1 MSSKEPP
8 YLKCQITQE
17 DITKLQKIFT
27 ILEADPQAIDFL
39 EPVDYIGLNILDYP
53 LIIKHPMDLGTVK
66 KNLLDKVYNTFQD
79 FLSDIDLIWKNCK
92 TYNMNGSE
100 IVKMCNHCEKV
111 FKKQMEKLFKNY
123 NSNSKKDKEKNNHN
137 ENVLSMNEKISLT
150 EKIRIL
156 TSDGLTQVVNIITKE
171 CPKVIE
177 NIDSEKLQ
185 IKIDLLDHKTYK
197 LLMDSIE
204 NMNKE
209 KSSTH
214 EKEKNK

>member
-27 ILEADPQAIDFL
+27 VLESDPQAIDFL

-53 LIIKHPMDLGTVK
+53 DIIKHPMDLGTVK
-66 KNLLDKVYNTFQD
+66 KNLLNKVYNTFQE

-92 TYNMNGSE
+92 TYNMQGSE
-100 IVKMCNHCEKV
+100 IVKMSNHCEKV

-123 NSNSKKDKEKNNHN
+123 NANNKKEKDKNNHN

-156 TSDGLTQVVNIITKE
+156 SSDGLTQIVNIITKE
-171 CPKVIE
+171 CPKGIE

-185 IKIDLLDHKTYK
+185 IKIDLLDHKTYD
-197 LLMDSIE
+197 LLMECIE
-204 NMNKE
+204 NLNKE
-209 KSSTH
+209 KNSLQ
-214 EKEKNK
+214 KEKK

>member
-1 MSSKEPP
+1 MRSKEPP

-39 EPVDYIGLNILDYP
+39 EPVDYIALNILDYP
-53 LIIKHPMDLGTVK
+53 EIIKHPMDLGTVK
-66 KNLLDKVYNTFQD
+66 KNLLNKVYNTFQD

-100 IVKMCNHCEKV
+100 IVKMCNHCEKI

-137 ENVLSMNEKISLT
+137 ENVLSMNEKINLT

-156 TSDGLTQVVNIITKE
+156 SSDGLTQIVNIITKE
-171 CPKVIE
+171 CPKVID

-185 IKIDLLDHKTYK
+185 IKIDLLDHKTYN

-209 KSSTH
+209 KNSTH

>member
-39 EPVDYIGLNILDYP
+39 EPVDYIALNILDYP
-53 LIIKHPMDLGTVK
+53 EIIKHPMDLGTVK
-66 KNLLDKVYNTFQD
+66 KNLLNKVYNTFQD

-100 IVKMCNHCEKV
+100 IVKMCNHCEKI

-137 ENVLSMNEKISLT
+137 ENVLSMNEKINLT

-156 TSDGLTQVVNIITKE
+156 SSDGLTQIVNIITKE
-171 CPKVIE
+171 CPKVID

-185 IKIDLLDHKTYK
+185 IKIDLLDHKTYN

-209 KSSTH
+209 KNSTH

>member
-27 ILEADPQAIDFL
+27 VLESDPQAIDFL

-53 LIIKHPMDLGTVK
+53 DIIKHPMDLGTVK
-66 KNLLDKVYNTFQD
+66 KNLLNKVYNTFQD

-100 IVKMCNHCEKV
+100 IVKMCNHCEKI

-137 ENVLSMNEKISLT
+137 ENVLSMNEKINLT

-156 TSDGLTQVVNIITKE
+156 SSDGLTQVVNIISKE
-171 CPKVIE
+171 CPDVIE
-177 NIDSEKLQ
+177 NIGSEKIQ
-185 IKIDLLDHKTYK
+185 IKIDLLDHKTYN
-197 LLMDSIE
+197 LLIESIE

-209 KSSTH
+209 KNSTH

>member
-27 ILEADPQAIDFL
+27 VLESDPQAIDFL

-53 LIIKHPMDLGTVK
+53 LIIKHTMDLGTVK
-66 KNLLDKVYNTFQD
+66 KNILNKVYNTFQE

-92 TYNMNGSE
+92 TYNMQGSE
-100 IVKMCNHCEKV
+100 IVKMSNHCEKV

-137 ENVLSMNEKISLT
+137 ENVLSMSEKISLT

-156 TSDGLTQVVNIITKE
+156 SSDGLTQIVNIITKE
-171 CPKVIE
+171 CPKGIE

-185 IKIDLLDHKTYK
+185 IKIDLIDQRTYG
-197 LLMDSIE
+197 LLLEIIDKWLK
-204 NMNKE
+204 NDDKE
-209 KSSTH
+209 K
-214 EKEKNK
+214 K

>member
-27 ILEADPQAIDFL
+27 VLEADPQAIDFL
-39 EPVDYIGLNILDYP
+39 EPVDYIALNILDYP
-53 LIIKHPMDLGTVK
+53 EIIKHPMDLGTVK
-66 KNLLDKVYNTFQD
+66 KNLLNKVYNTFQD

-92 TYNMNGSE
+92 TYNMHGSE

-156 TSDGLTQVVNIITKE
+156 SSDGLTQVVNIITKE

-197 LLMDSIE
+197 LLMYSIE